1 MLSYHED
8 LKFPSPW
15 LSGCMRNGGL
25 YNFGVL
31 CLKIRRCMDRYGE
44 ATHSTGISYSQVV
57 AMTRLR
63 TAARAGK
70 LPETMAAALR
80 WARFAV
86 NPKRISKR
94 HTAAS
99 KEATWRK
106 NAKRIIAA
114 GKAQGHFRFSPSS
127 DKVWCSIQ
135 RKRLLAGTMPA
146 WQELR
151 LRHAGFPFESGW
163 GCPFGPDWF
172 RDRLVR
178 LKDEVERNGGKL
190 PRWETPSGKFVMYM
204 RSLKSQGKL
213 CRERRVAL
221 DAIGSFVLKKGQQ
234 WRSKPDELLFRRRLV
249 KLKDDIERNGG
260 KLPHWESPSGR
271 FVTYLRSL
279 KSQGKLGRE
288 RRVALDAIGSFVLK
302 RGRQGRRRKS

>member
-1 MLSYHED
+1 MQLADRHARLAAFQAEYGHVLSVRPFTKDALLSAFTLYAREYPAVLSYHED

-190 PRWETPSGKFVMYM
+190 PRWNSPGSLLYM
-204 RSLKSQGKL
+204 RSPAKANYAVSGGAD
-213 CRERRVAL
+213 AL
-221 DAIGSFVLKKGQQ
+221 GACAKG
-234 WRSKPDELLFRRRLV
+234 P
-249 KLKDDIERNGG
+249 
-260 KLPHWESPSGR
+260 
-271 FVTYLRSL
+271 TM
-279 KSQGKLGRE
+279 
-288 RRVALDAIGSFVLK
+288 A
-302 RGRQGRRRKS
+302 